1 MVSHPI
7 RCETESV
14 KKSFFPSLVAACT
27 VIAMV
32 TATLA
37 FGGSKKKK
45 VTSAYHPPVISSVT
59 GNAITVS
66 EEKTTRTFIITQFTE
81 ITVNGQRATIVDL
94 KPGMT
99 ARVTIGMDPTRAS
112 RVVAT
117 GVPVGGNRKKN

>member
-1 MVSHPI
+1 M
-7 RCETESV
+7 
-14 KKSFFPSLVAACT
+14 KKSLLPSLVAVCT
-27 VIAMV
+27 TLAVI
-32 TATLA
+32 TATPA

-45 VTSAYHPPVISSVT
+45 ATPAYHTPVISSVM

-99 ARVTIGMDPTRAS
+99 VSVTIGMDPTRAS

-117 GVPVGGNRKKN
+117 GLPVGENQKKK

>member
-1 MVSHPI
+1 M
-7 RCETESV
+7 
-14 KKSFFPSLVAACT
+14 KKSLFPSLVAVCT

-45 VTSAYHPPVISSVT
+45 ATPAYHPPVISSVT

-81 ITVNGQRATIVDL
+81 ITVNGQRANIVDL

-99 ARVTIGMDPTRAS
+99 VSVTIGMDPARAS

-117 GVPVGGNRKKN
+117 GVSVGRNRKKN

>member
-1 MVSHPI
+1 M
-7 RCETESV
+7 
-14 KKSFFPSLVAACT
+14 KKSLFIPLVAVCT
-27 VIAMV
+27 ILAVI
-32 TATLA
+32 TATPA

-45 VTSAYHPPVISSVT
+45 ATPAPKSHPPIISSVT

-81 ITVNGQRATIVDL
+81 INVNGQRATIVDL

-99 ARVTIGMDPTRAS
+99 VSVTIGMDPTRAS

-117 GVPVGGNRKKN
+117 GVPVGANQKKN